1 VGSYDSSYSGNGDA
15 FVAKL
20 SADGKTLEY
29 LTYLGGTEQDGL
41 SGFAVDD
48 SGVAYVCGT
57 TQSSDFPTTVGCYDS
72 SYHGSGDVYV
82 AKLSADGSSL
92 TYGTF
97 LGGTSTDTAGDL
109 AIDGDGAI
117 YVTGSTES
125 TDFPAASGPGYDT
138 SHSDMADAFVV
149 KMAADGASLTYA
161 TFLGGTITGRKRDL
175 CRRSGRCL
183 RGGVYDLE

>member
-1 VGSYDSSYSGNGDA
+1 M
-15 FVAKL
+15 
-20 SADGKTLEY
+20 
-29 LTYLGGTEQDGL
+29 
-41 SGFAVDD
+41 
-48 SGVAYVCGT
+48 
-57 TQSSDFPTTVGCYDS
+57 
-72 SYHGSGDVYV
+72 

-149 KMAADGASLTYA
+149 KMAADGASLTTQPSWGAPSRRAEARSVSTIWALPTWRGYTISSDFPTTVGA
-161 TFLGGTITGRKRDL
+161 YDTTANGGPDIFVTKVMTDGLSCVFDAAGRLGER
-175 CRRSGRCL
+175 
-183 RGGVYDLE
+183 